1 MHYGVVQLQIINR
14 ELPTLQNEPTNC
26 KIEMFFMLQECADLC
41 KPLAQF
47 RPQERKSIPTHDL
60 SESVLSVF
68 MLFPLLPHR
77 TISASVIFDPDHV
90 FIHFF
95 SHLFFFFS
103 PPGFLTVFQQFF
115 SIYIPLPSSF
125 DLNFLFTAILTSASN
140 IPLCLPLSLF
150 YFFLHLFLYDA
161 LPGFCGCPRA
171 QYHHT
176 VQSLTC

>member
-1 MHYGVVQLQIINR
+1 MCIHNIQKGLHTKNVKISSSTTQDLDNSWIRNPITSKKSTLVWMHYGVVQLQIINR

-95 SHLFFFFS
+95 SHLFFFFF
-103 PPGFLTVFQQFF
+103 PPGFPDCFPIV
-115 SIYIPLPSSF
+115 
-125 DLNFLFTAILTSASN
+125 
-140 IPLCLPLSLF
+140 LF
-150 YFFLHLFLYDA
+150 YLYSPSFFFW
-161 LPGFCGCPRA
+161 P
-171 QYHHT
+171 
-176 VQSLTC
+176 